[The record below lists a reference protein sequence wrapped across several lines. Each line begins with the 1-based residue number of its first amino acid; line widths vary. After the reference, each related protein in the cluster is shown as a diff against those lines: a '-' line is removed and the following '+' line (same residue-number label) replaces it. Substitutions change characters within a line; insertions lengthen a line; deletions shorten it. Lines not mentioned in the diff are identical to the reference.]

1 MTHSYLERELKY
13 DVPPDFIVPDIADLV
28 PEGGRLEATSEH
40 LRSDYFDTAEH
51 ALLAAKMTLR
61 RRTGTTDTGWQ
72 LKVPQDPF
80 REEIRVSSVGDDV
93 PEELSDLLL
102 GVTRRQPLGYAATVT
117 TDRRVTR
124 LLDADGRLLA
134 EIDDDNVQARV
145 AGEAARLSA
154 WRQVEVELGEGDLDV
169 LHALGAA
176 LRRAGAWL
184 SSSPSKL
191 GRALTLPP
199 SDAPAEEVTPPAG
212 EVVRAYIVEQQRV
225 ILAGDLTLRRD
236 NDSAIHKTRVATR
249 RLRSTL
255 RVFGSLF
262 DEASAAAFEV
272 SCAGMPPCSVR
283 CATVRCCGAGST
295 TWPSPST
302 RHSCSVQSWP
312 GSTMSSPTTRPS
324 TGGGGTRRR
333 ALPGAARRRGALG
346 GTAALDPCGV

>member
-145 AGEAARLSA
+145 AGE
-154 WRQVEVELGEGDLDV
+154 G
-169 LHALGAA
+169 
-176 LRRAGAWL
+176 
-184 SSSPSKL
+184 
-191 GRALTLPP
+191 
-199 SDAPAEEVTPPAG
+199 
-212 EVVRAYIVEQQRV
+212 
-225 ILAGDLTLRRD
+225 
-236 NDSAIHKTRVATR
+236 
-249 RLRSTL
+249 
-255 RVFGSLF
+255 
-262 DEASAAAFEV
+262 
-272 SCAGMPPCSVR
+272 
-283 CATVRCCGAGST
+283 
-295 TWPSPST
+295 
-302 RHSCSVQSWP
+302 P
-312 GSTMSSPTTRPS
+312 G
-324 TGGGGTRRR
+324 
-333 ALPGAARRRGALG
+333 
-346 GTAALDPCGV
+346 